1 MKSLLTIAILFGGI
15 LILDSCHDKFGEM
28 SNTTVTVV
36 VQDKAGNNL
45 LNPATTG
52 SYDPSAI
59 RIFSVQDGGNR
70 TELLN
75 NLKVSTERGGSL
87 TFNAEACPRKGSV
100 ATTAIQWRQN
110 DEDVIESTI
119 EKKPHSSHC
128 SHVKANG
135 VSKFDD
141 QSSGASPVIVIVK

>member
-1 MKSLLTIAILFGGI
+1 MKSIFTLAILLGGV
-15 LILDSCHDKFGEM
+15 LLLNSCQDKFGEM

-52 SYDPSAI
+52 SYDPNAI
-59 RIFSVQDGGNR
+59 RIFSIQDGVR
-70 TELLN
+70 TEMLN
-75 NLKVSTERGGSL
+75 NHKVSTEKGGSL
-87 TFNAEACPRKGSV
+87 TFNAEGCPKKGNV

-141 QSSGASPVIVIVK
+141 QSSGSPVIVIIK

>member
-1 MKSLLTIAILFGGI
+1 MKSIFTIAILLAGSA
-15 LILDSCHDKFGEM
+15 LLDSCQDKFGEM
-28 SNTTVTVV
+28 SNTMVTVV
-36 VQDKAGNNL
+36 VKDKLGNNL
-45 LNPATTG
+45 LDPATAG
-52 SYDPSAI
+52 AYDPTAI
-59 RIFSVQDGGNR
+59 RLFSVQDGGTR

-75 NLKVSTERGGSL
+75 NLKVTSANGGSL
-87 TFNAEACPRKGSV
+87 TFQANAGPRKGNI

-135 VSKFDD
+135 VSKYDD
-141 QSSGASPVIVIVK
+141 QSSGTQPVIVIVK